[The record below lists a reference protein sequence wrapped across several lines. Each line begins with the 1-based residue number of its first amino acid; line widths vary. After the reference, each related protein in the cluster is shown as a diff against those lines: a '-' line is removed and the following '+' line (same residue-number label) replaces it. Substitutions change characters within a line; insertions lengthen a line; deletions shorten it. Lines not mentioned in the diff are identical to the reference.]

1 MEEQEHEIKVK
12 TVIFWLI
19 LIFIMYLIGVPL
31 FILGIGIYTVIIL
44 LVRSIFRTKN
54 YNHGIYYLIVFI
66 VFLIQGLIFSYMYY
80 FRSVYFKSLSYYILF
95 YLAIGVYM
103 VLIGN
108 FTYYY
113 FHRNEYKKVR

>member
-1 MEEQEHEIKVK
+1 MEEHEIKVK

-54 YNHGIYYLIVFI
+54 YNHGI
-66 VFLIQGLIFSYMYY
+66 
-80 FRSVYFKSLSYYILF
+80 LSYCVHCVFNTRVNI
-95 YLAIGVYM
+95 
-103 VLIGN
+103 
-108 FTYYY
+108 
-113 FHRNEYKKVR
+113 